1 LKQEKI
7 TMPIR
12 VLPEDVAI
20 KIAAGEVVERPMS
33 VVKELVENSID
44 AGATEIKIRI
54 EQGGRRLIEVS
65 DNGQGIPNEELPL
78 SIERY
83 ATSKIQVAEDL
94 FHLHSLGFRGEAL
107 SSIAAVSR
115 FTLQSHAVGEI
126 EGNEIIVIGGK
137 NGTNKAVGMPNGSL
151 VRVEDL
157 FFNTPARLK
166 FIKQE
171 LTEKRQIITLIQRY
185 AFAYSNIRFHLII
198 DNKKVLQTAGD
209 QNSRQVLSA
218 MLDLEEARQMLEV
231 NFNDGEHIIKG
242 FTSPVGLSRSNR
254 KEISI
259 FINGRWVTEAS
270 LSAAVIQ
277 GYNTFLMVGR
287 YPLSYL
293 LIVMP
298 PEDVDVNV
306 HPAKAEIRLKNP
318 GFIFS
323 LVQRSIRRALITSS
337 PTPLNFPKV
346 WPENGEGDKPIDFAW
361 VMSHDAE
368 INNAKVQNQQN
379 HGDGN
384 LSELKPIPLSD
395 HIPLLRLVGQIGAAY
410 LVAEGPDGLYL
421 IDQHAAHER
430 VLYEKFAKLKLDD
443 RPRQQ
448 MLDPLSIQFPF
459 STFQLLFPQIELLNR
474 MGFEIDE
481 FGENTIRVKSVP
493 SLFSNVDPLSLIK
506 TCVEDFEED
515 ENPLGNELEKKIIAR
530 ICKRSAIKSGQILSR
545 EEQQQLVSD
554 LERCEIPRSCPHGRP
569 TMIHLS
575 VDLLERQFGRKG
587 SR

>member
-1 LKQEKI
+1 
-7 TMPIR
+7 MPIR
-12 VLPEDVAI
+12 VLPDDVAI

-54 EQGGRRLIEVS
+54 EQGGRRLIEVA
-65 DNGQGIPNEELPL
+65 DNGQGIPAEESPL
-78 SIERY
+78 AIERH
-83 ATSKIQVAEDL
+83 ATSKIQQAEDL
-94 FHLHSLGFRGEAL
+94 SHIHSLGFRGEAL
-107 SSIAAVSR
+107 SSISAVSR
-115 FTLQSHAVGEI
+115 FTLQSHVEEER

-137 NGTNKAVGMPNGSL
+137 QAAQKAIGMPVGSL

-171 LTEKRQIITLIQRY
+171 LTEKRQIIALIQRY
-185 AFAYSNIRFHLII
+185 AFAYANIRYQLMI
-198 DNKKVLQTAGD
+198 DNKIVLQTSGD
-209 QNSRQVLSA
+209 KDRRQILSA
-218 MLDLEEARQMLEV
+218 MYGLEEARQMLEV
-231 NFNDGEHIIKG
+231 DFNDGEYLIKG

-254 KEISI
+254 KEITF
-259 FINGRWVTEAS
+259 FINGRWVMDSS
-270 LSAAVIQ
+270 LAAALIQ
-277 GYNTFLMVGR
+277 AYYTFLMVGR
-287 YPLSYL
+287 YPLATL
-293 LIVMP
+293 LIEIP

-318 GFIFS
+318 GFVFS
-323 LVQRSIRRALITSS
+323 LVQRAIRRSLLTSS
-337 PTPLNFPKV
+337 PAPMNLPKI
-346 WPENGEGDKPIDFAW
+346 WPDNSEGNRSIDFAW

-368 INNAKVQNQQN
+368 INNFKSQNQLN
-379 HGDGN
+379 NTDRN
-384 LSELKPIPLSD
+384 LLELNPINLSD

-430 VLYEKFAKLKLDD
+430 VLYEKFTKLKLEE

-448 MLDPLSIQFPF
+448 LLDPLSIQFPNT
-459 STFQLLFPQIELLNR
+459 TFQLLFPQIELLIR
-474 MGFEIDE
+474 MGFEIEE

-493 SLFSNVDPLSLIK
+493 ALFSNVDPLSLIK
-506 TCVEDFEED
+506 ACVEDFEED

-530 ICKRSAIKSGQILSR
+530 ICKRSAVKSGQVLSH
-545 EEQQQLVSD
+545 EEQLQLVAD
-554 LERCEIPRSCPHGRP
+554 LERCETPRSCPHGRP

-575 VDLLERQFGRKG
+575 VDLLERQFGRRG

>member
-1 LKQEKI
+1 
-7 TMPIR
+7 MPIR
-12 VLPEDVAI
+12 VLPDDVVI

-44 AGATEIKIRI
+44 AGAIEIKIRI

-65 DNGQGIPNEELPL
+65 DNGQGIPAEESPL
-78 SIERY
+78 AIERH
-83 ATSKIQVAEDL
+83 ATSKIQQADDL
-94 FHLHSLGFRGEAL
+94 SHIHSLGFRGEAL

-115 FTLQSHAVGEI
+115 FTLQSHVEEER

-137 NGTNKAVGMPNGSL
+137 QAAQKTIGMPVGSL

-171 LTEKRQIITLIQRY
+171 LTEKRQIIALIQRY
-185 AFAYSNIRFHLII
+185 AFAYANIRYQLMI
-198 DNKKVLQTAGD
+198 DNKIVMQTSGD
-209 QNSRQVLSA
+209 KDRRQILSA
-218 MLDLEEARQMLEV
+218 MYGLEEARQMLEV
-231 NFNDGEHIIKG
+231 DFKDGEYFIKG

-254 KEISI
+254 KEITF
-259 FINGRWVTEAS
+259 FINGRWVMDSS
-270 LSAAVIQ
+270 LAAALIQ
-277 GYNTFLMVGR
+277 AYYTFLMVGR
-287 YPLSYL
+287 YPLATL
-293 LIVMP
+293 LIEIP

-318 GFIFS
+318 GFVFS
-323 LVQRSIRRALITSS
+323 LVQRAIRRSLLTSS
-337 PTPLNFPKV
+337 PTPMNLPKI
-346 WPENGEGDKPIDFAW
+346 WPDNAEGNRSIDFAW

-368 INNAKVQNQQN
+368 TNNFKSQNQLN
-379 HGDGN
+379 NTDRN
-384 LSELKPIPLSD
+384 LLEFNPINLSD

-410 LVAEGPDGLYL
+410 LVTEGPDGLYL

-430 VLYEKFAKLKLDD
+430 VLYEKFAKLKLEE

-448 MLDPLSIQFPF
+448 LLDPLSIQFPNA
-459 STFQLLFPQIELLNR
+459 TFQLLFPQIALLIR
-474 MGFEIDE
+474 MGFEIEE
-481 FGENTIRVKSVP
+481 FGENTIRVKSIP
-493 SLFSNVDPLSLIK
+493 ALFSNVDPLSLIK

-530 ICKRSAIKSGQILSR
+530 ICKRSAVKSGQILSH
-545 EEQQQLVSD
+545 EEQLQLVSD
-554 LERCEIPRSCPHGRP
+554 LERCETPRSCPHGRP

-575 VDLLERQFGRKG
+575 VDLLERQFGRRG